1 MKFFDLSFGKN
12 IKDEKN
18 RKSHEKNVTCSQR
31 NPLYFLHTDNGTWN
45 RLYWNRDISTT
56 LSGSGSFLLFPC
68 KVKFQENG
76 SKSDPEPEPG
86 SESTEAFLLGRSKQG
101 FSLKK
106 TELTLIS

>member
-1 MKFFDLSFGKN
+1 MKKAITLNINEKKIGKTQN
-12 IKDEKN
+12 KENSKL
-18 RKSHEKNVTCSQR
+18 HEICRAQR

-56 LSGSGSFLLFPC
+56 LSGSSSFLLFPC

-86 SESTEAFLLGRSKQG
+86 SESIEAFLLGRSKQG
-101 FSLKK
+101 FFSDW
-106 TELTLIS
+106 

>member
-1 MKFFDLSFGKN
+1 M
-12 IKDEKN
+12 
-18 RKSHEKNVTCSQR
+18 
-31 NPLYFLHTDNGTWN
+31 
-45 RLYWNRDISTT
+45 YWNRDISTT

-101 FSLKK
+101 FSLNGDDSLWSGKDLWRIDLAK
-106 TELTLIS
+106 NKAGYTAIQSRTVGQEQ